1 MEFGFGVPSRGP
13 LASLE
18 NIVALAQKGEEL
30 GFDIITVSDH
40 IVVPN
45 DIDSI
50 YPYNETGEFTSSQS
64 GEYMEQLTTVAYLAG
79 VTSRIKLLTSVMVL
93 PHRAPVLTAKM
104 LATIDVLSQGRLIV
118 GCGVGW
124 MEEEFEAI
132 GAPSYAERGAV
143 GNEYLRVFKELWT
156 SDDPTFDGDYAS
168 FSNIAFAPKPVQQP
182 HPPLWIGG
190 ESPPALRR
198 AAQLGD
204 AWYPIC
210 SNPAFPVGTI
220 AQYAEHQARVRA
232 NAERAG
238 RDPATL
244 DFAYSVNWYDDTQAH
259 TADGERRILTG
270 SRRPDS
276 WRRQS
281 PRRAKRKP
289 PSPKLPRR
297 RPPSHLRRPIPLH
310 RKHQAPDL
318 IIPSP
323 FTGEG

>member
-40 IVVPN
+40 VVVPN

-64 GEYMEQLTTVAYLAG
+64 GEYMEQLTTIAYLAG
-79 VTSRIKLLTSVMVL
+79 VTSSIKLLTSVMVL
-93 PHRAPVLTAKM
+93 PHRSPVLTAKM

-132 GAPSYAERGAV
+132 GAPPYAERGAV

-156 SDDPTFDGDYAS
+156 SDDPSFDGDYAS

-198 AAQLGD
+198 AGQLGD

-210 SNPAFPVGTI
+210 SNPNFPVGTLEQF
-220 AQYAEHQARVRA
+220 ADYKARVLA
-232 NAERAG
+232 NAERSG
-238 RDPATL
+238 RDPSEL
-244 DFAYSVNWYDDTQAH
+244 DFAYSVNWYDDSQEQTV
-259 TADGERRILTG
+259 DGERRILTG
-270 SRRPDS
+270 SPTQIAADID
-276 WRRQS
+276 
-281 PRRAKRKP
+281 A
-289 PSPKLPRR
+289 LEDLGVN
-297 RPPSHLRRPIPLH
+297 HLMLGFQGSTLDETFEQLAR
-310 RKHQAPDL
+310 
-318 IIPSP
+318 
-323 FTGEG
+323 FTGDIRPLTANS

>member
-45 DIDSI
+45 TIDSI

-64 GEYMEQLTTVAYLAG
+64 GEYMEQLTTVVYLAG

-132 GAPSYAERGAV
+132 GAPAYAERGAV

-156 SDDPTFDGDYAS
+156 SDDPSFDGDYAS
-168 FSNIAFAPKPVQQP
+168 FSNIAFAPKPVQDP

-210 SNPAFPVGTI
+210 SNPAFPVGTLS
-220 AQYAEHQARVRA
+220 QYAEYQARVRA

-244 DFAYSVNWYDDTQAH
+244 DFAYSVNWYGPEQRFDE
-259 TADGERRILTG
+259 DGGHLVLTG
-270 SRRPDS
+270 SPD
-276 WRRQS
+276 RIAADIVALEELGVNHLMLNFQGDTLEATYEDLARFIEDI
-281 PRRAKRKP
+281 KP
-289 PSPKLPRR
+289 L
-297 RPPSHLRRPIPLH
+297 
-310 RKHQAPDL
+310 
-318 IIPSP
+318 
-323 FTGEG
+323 T

>member
-45 DIDSI
+45 EIDSI
-50 YPYNETGEFTSSQS
+50 YPYNDTGEFTSSQS
-64 GEYMEQLTTVAYLAG
+64 GEYMEQLTTIAYLAG
-79 VTSRIKLLTSVMVL
+79 VTTSIKLLSSVMVL
-93 PHRAPVLTAKM
+93 PHRSPVLTAKM

-132 GAPSYAERGAV
+132 GAPPYAERGAV

-156 SDDPTFDGDYAS
+156 SDDPSFDGEYAS

-198 AAQLGD
+198 AGQLGD

-210 SNPAFPVGTI
+210 SNPQFPVGTLEQF
-220 AQYAEHQARVRA
+220 ADYQARVRRH
-232 NAERAG
+232 AERAA
-238 RDPATL
+238 RDSDEL
-244 DFAYSVNWYDDTQAH
+244 DFAYSVNWFDDTQEQIVE
-259 TADGERRILTG
+259 GERRILTG
-270 SRRPDS
+270 SPTQVAADIDALEDLGVNHLMLNFQGSDLEETFDLLARFTEGVRPLTANS
-276 WRRQS
+276 
-281 PRRAKRKP
+281 
-289 PSPKLPRR
+289 
-297 RPPSHLRRPIPLH
+297 
-310 RKHQAPDL
+310 
-318 IIPSP
+318 
-323 FTGEG
+323 

>member
-64 GEYMEQLTTVAYLAG
+64 GEYMEQLTTIAYLAG
-79 VTSRIKLLTSVMVL
+79 VTSKIKLLTSVMVL
-93 PHRAPVLTAKM
+93 PHRSPVLTAKM

-132 GAPSYAERGAV
+132 GAPPYAERGAV

-156 SDDPTFDGDYAS
+156 SDDPSFDGDYAS

-198 AAQLGD
+198 AGQLGD

-210 SNPAFPVGTI
+210 SNPQFPVGTLEQF
-220 AQYAEHQARVRA
+220 ADYQARVRGH
-232 NAERAG
+232 AERAG
-238 RDPATL
+238 RDPSDL
-244 DFAYSVNWYDDTQAH
+244 DFAYSVNWYDDAQEQIV
-259 TADGERRILTG
+259 DGERRILTG
-270 SRRPDS
+270 SATQIAADIDALEELGVNHLMLGFQGSTLEETVNQLARFTDDIRPLTANS
-276 WRRQS
+276 
-281 PRRAKRKP
+281 
-289 PSPKLPRR
+289 
-297 RPPSHLRRPIPLH
+297 
-310 RKHQAPDL
+310 
-318 IIPSP
+318 
-323 FTGEG
+323 

>member
-13 LASLE
+13 LASLD

-50 YPYNETGEFTSSQS
+50 YPYSETGEFTSSQS
-64 GEYMEQLTTVAYLAG
+64 GEYMEQLTTIAYLAG
-79 VTSRIKLLTSVMVL
+79 VTSEIKLLTSVMVL
-93 PHRAPVLTAKM
+93 PHRSPVLTAKM

-132 GAPSYAERGAV
+132 GAPPYADRGAV
-143 GNEYLRVFKELWT
+143 GNEYLQVFKELWT
-156 SDDPTFDGDYAS
+156 SDDPSFDGEYAS
-168 FSNIAFAPKPVQQP
+168 FSNIAFAPKPIQQP

-198 AAQLGD
+198 AGQLGD

-210 SNPAFPVGTI
+210 SNPQFPVGNLE
-220 AQYAEHQARVRA
+220 QYADYQARVRRH
-232 NAERAG
+232 AERAG
-238 RDPATL
+238 RDSGDL
-244 DFAYSVNWYDDTQAH
+244 DFAYSVSVTGTTTRRSRLP
-259 TADGERRILTG
+259 TASASSSLG
-270 SRRPDS
+270 
-276 WRRQS
+276 Q
-281 PRRAKRKP
+281 
-289 PSPKLPRR
+289 LPR
-297 RPPSHLRRPIPLH
+297 
-310 RKHQAPDL
+310 
-318 IIPSP
+318 
-323 FTGEG
+323 

>member
-45 DIDSI
+45 EIDSI
-50 YPYNETGEFTSSQS
+50 YPYNDTGEFTSSQS
-64 GEYMEQLTTVAYLAG
+64 GEYMEQLTTIAYLAG

-93 PHRAPVLTAKM
+93 PHRSPVLTAKM

-132 GAPSYAERGAV
+132 GAPPYAERGAV

-156 SDDPTFDGDYAS
+156 SDDPSFDGEYAS
-168 FSNIAFAPKPVQQP
+168 FSNIAFAPKPVQEP

-198 AAQLGD
+198 AGQLGD

-210 SNPAFPVGTI
+210 SNPQFPVGTLEQF
-220 AQYAEHQARVRA
+220 ADYQARVRRH
-232 NAERAG
+232 AERAG
-238 RDPATL
+238 RDTDEL
-244 DFAYSVNWYDDTQAH
+244 DFAYSVNWFDDTQEQVVE
-259 TADGERRILTG
+259 GERRILTG
-270 SRRPDS
+270 SPTQVAADIDALEDLGVNHLMLNFQGSDLEETIELLARFTEGVRPLTANS
-276 WRRQS
+276 
-281 PRRAKRKP
+281 
-289 PSPKLPRR
+289 
-297 RPPSHLRRPIPLH
+297 
-310 RKHQAPDL
+310 
-318 IIPSP
+318 
-323 FTGEG
+323 

>member
-18 NIVALAQKGEEL
+18 NIVALARKGEEL

-40 IVVPN
+40 VVVPN

-50 YPYNETGEFTSSQS
+50 YPYSDSGEFTSSQS

-79 VTSRIKLLTSVMVL
+79 VTSTIKLLTSVMVL
-93 PHRAPVLTAKM
+93 PHRSPVLTAKM
-104 LATIDVLSQGRLIV
+104 LATIDVLSEGRLIV

-132 GAPSYAERGAV
+132 GAPPYAERGAV

-156 SDDPTFDGDYAS
+156 SDDPSFDGDYAS

-198 AAQLGD
+198 AGQLGD

-210 SNPAFPVGTI
+210 SNPSFPVGSLEQF
-220 AQYAEHQARVRA
+220 ADYQVRVLRH
-232 NAERAG
+232 AERAG
-238 RDPATL
+238 RNASDL
-244 DFAYSVNWYDDTQAH
+244 DFAYSINWYDDTQEQIV
-259 TADGERRILTG
+259 DGERRILTG
-270 SRRPDS
+270 SATQIAADIDALEDLGVNHLMLNFQGSNLEETFDLLANFTENIRPLTAS
-276 WRRQS
+276 S
-281 PRRAKRKP
+281 
-289 PSPKLPRR
+289 
-297 RPPSHLRRPIPLH
+297 
-310 RKHQAPDL
+310 
-318 IIPSP
+318 
-323 FTGEG
+323 

>member
-18 NIVALAQKGEEL
+18 NIVALARKGEEL

-40 IVVPN
+40 VVVPN

-50 YPYNETGEFTSSQS
+50 YPYSDSGEFTSSQS

-79 VTSRIKLLTSVMVL
+79 VTSTIKLLTSVMVL
-93 PHRAPVLTAKM
+93 PHRSPVLTAKM
-104 LATIDVLSQGRLIV
+104 LATIDVLSEGRLIV

-132 GAPSYAERGAV
+132 GAPPYAERGAV

-156 SDDPTFDGDYAS
+156 SDDPSFDGDYAN

-198 AAQLGD
+198 AGQLGD

-210 SNPAFPVGTI
+210 SNPSFPVGSLEQF
-220 AQYAEHQARVRA
+220 ADYQVRVLRH
-232 NAERAG
+232 AERAG
-238 RDPATL
+238 RNASEL
-244 DFAYSVNWYDDTQAH
+244 DFAYSINWYDDTQEQIV
-259 TADGERRILTG
+259 DGERRILTG
-270 SRRPDS
+270 SATQIAADIDALEDLGVNHLMLNFQGSNLEETFDLLANFTENIRPLTAS
-276 WRRQS
+276 S
-281 PRRAKRKP
+281 
-289 PSPKLPRR
+289 
-297 RPPSHLRRPIPLH
+297 
-310 RKHQAPDL
+310 
-318 IIPSP
+318 
-323 FTGEG
+323 

>member
-45 DIDSI
+45 EIDSI
-50 YPYNETGEFTSSQS
+50 YPYNDTGEFTSSQS
-64 GEYMEQLTTVAYLAG
+64 GEYMEQLTTIAYLAG
-79 VTSRIKLLTSVMVL
+79 VTSRIRLLTAVMVL
-93 PHRAPVLTAKM
+93 PHRSPVLTAKM

-132 GAPSYAERGAV
+132 GAPPYAERGAV

-156 SDDPTFDGDYAS
+156 SDDPSFDGEYAS

-198 AAQLGD
+198 AGQLGD

-210 SNPAFPVGTI
+210 SNPQFPVGTLEQF
-220 AQYAEHQARVRA
+220 ADYQARVRRH
-232 NAERAG
+232 AERAG
-238 RDPATL
+238 RDTDEL
-244 DFAYSVNWYDDTQAH
+244 DFAYSVNWFDDTQEQVVE
-259 TADGERRILTG
+259 GERRILTG
-270 SRRPDS
+270 SPTQVAADIDALEDLGVNHLMLNFQGSDLEETFELLARFTEGVRPLTANS
-276 WRRQS
+276 
-281 PRRAKRKP
+281 
-289 PSPKLPRR
+289 
-297 RPPSHLRRPIPLH
+297 
-310 RKHQAPDL
+310 
-318 IIPSP
+318 
-323 FTGEG
+323 

>member
-40 IVVPN
+40 IIVPN

-64 GEYMEQLTTVAYLAG
+64 GEYMEQLTTIAYLAG
-79 VTSRIKLLTSVMVL
+79 VTSKIKLLTSVMVL
-93 PHRAPVLTAKM
+93 PHRSPVLTAKM

-132 GAPSYAERGAV
+132 GAPPYAERGAV

-156 SDDPTFDGDYAS
+156 SDDPSFDGGYAS

-198 AAQLGD
+198 AGQLGD

-210 SNPAFPVGTI
+210 SNPQFPVGTLEQF
-220 AQYAEHQARVRA
+220 ADYQARVRGH
-232 NAERAG
+232 AERAG
-238 RDPATL
+238 RDPSDL
-244 DFAYSVNWYDDTQAH
+244 DFAYSVNWYDDAQEQIV
-259 TADGERRILTG
+259 DGERRILTG
-270 SRRPDS
+270 SATQVAADIDALEELGVNHLMLGFQGSTLEETVNQLARFTDDIRPLTANS
-276 WRRQS
+276 
-281 PRRAKRKP
+281 
-289 PSPKLPRR
+289 
-297 RPPSHLRRPIPLH
+297 
-310 RKHQAPDL
+310 
-318 IIPSP
+318 
-323 FTGEG
+323 

>member
-45 DIDSI
+45 EIDSI
-50 YPYNETGEFTSSQS
+50 YPYNDTGEFTSSQS
-64 GEYMEQLTTVAYLAG
+64 GEYMEQLTTIAYLAG
-79 VTSRIKLLTSVMVL
+79 VTSRIRLLTAVMVL
-93 PHRAPVLTAKM
+93 PHRSPVLTAKM

-132 GAPSYAERGAV
+132 GAPPYAERGAV

-156 SDDPTFDGDYAS
+156 SDDPSFDGKYAS
-168 FSNIAFAPKPVQQP
+168 FSDIAFAPKPVQQP

-198 AAQLGD
+198 AGQLGD

-210 SNPAFPVGTI
+210 SNPQFPVGTLEQF
-220 AQYAEHQARVRA
+220 ADYQARVRRH
-232 NAERAG
+232 AERAG
-238 RDPATL
+238 RDSDEL
-244 DFAYSVNWYDDTQAH
+244 DFAYSVNWFDDTQEQ
-259 TADGERRILTG
+259 TVEGERRILTG
-270 SRRPDS
+270 SPTQVAADIDALEDLGVNHLMLNFQGSDLEETFDLLARFTEGVRPLTANS
-276 WRRQS
+276 
-281 PRRAKRKP
+281 
-289 PSPKLPRR
+289 
-297 RPPSHLRRPIPLH
+297 
-310 RKHQAPDL
+310 
-318 IIPSP
+318 
-323 FTGEG
+323 

>member
-50 YPYNETGEFTSSQS
+50 YPYNETGEFVSSQS
-64 GEYMEQLTTVAYLAG
+64 GEYMEQLTTIAYLAG

-132 GAPSYAERGAV
+132 GAPPYAERGAV

-156 SDDPTFDGDYAS
+156 SDDPSFDGDYAS

-220 AQYAEHQARVRA
+220 AQYAEYQARVRA

-259 TADGERRILTG
+259 EADGERRILTG
-270 SRRPDS
+270 SADQIAGDVKALEELGVNHLVLNFQGADLQATFDDLSRFTENI
-276 WRRQS
+276 
-281 PRRAKRKP
+281 KP
-289 PSPKLPRR
+289 L
-297 RPPSHLRRPIPLH
+297 
-310 RKHQAPDL
+310 
-318 IIPSP
+318 
-323 FTGEG
+323 T

>member
-45 DIDSI
+45 DIESI

-64 GEYMEQLTTVAYLAG
+64 GEYMEQLTTIAYLAG
-79 VTSRIKLLTSVMVL
+79 VTSSIKLLTSVMVL
-93 PHRAPVLTAKM
+93 PHRSPVLTAKM
-104 LATIDVLSQGRLIV
+104 LATIDVLSEGRLIV

-132 GAPSYAERGAV
+132 GAPPYAERGAV

-156 SDDPTFDGDYAS
+156 SDDPSFDGDYAS

-210 SNPAFPVGTI
+210 SNPNFPVGTI
-220 AQYAEHQARVRA
+220 DSYADYQARVRQH
-232 NAERAG
+232 AERAG
-238 RDPATL
+238 RDPAEL
-244 DFAYSVNWYDDTQAH
+244 DFAYSVNWYGPEQHFDE
-259 TADGERRILTG
+259 DGEHLILTG
-270 SRRPDS
+270 SPDRVAADIVALEELGVNHLMLNFQGETLEQTFDLLAHFTEHIRP
-276 WRRQS
+276 
-281 PRRAKRKP
+281 
-289 PSPKLPRR
+289 LT
-297 RPPSHLRRPIPLH
+297 
-310 RKHQAPDL
+310 
-318 IIPSP
+318 
-323 FTGEG
+323 TG

>member
-18 NIVALAQKGEEL
+18 NIVALARKGEEL

-40 IVVPN
+40 VVVPN

-50 YPYNETGEFTSSQS
+50 YPYSDSGEFTSSQS

-79 VTSRIKLLTSVMVL
+79 VTSTIKLLTSVMVL
-93 PHRAPVLTAKM
+93 PHRSPVLTAKM
-104 LATIDVLSQGRLIV
+104 LATIDVLSEGRLIV

-132 GAPSYAERGAV
+132 GAPPYAERGAV

-156 SDDPTFDGDYAS
+156 SDDPSFDGDYAN

-198 AAQLGD
+198 AGQLGD

-210 SNPAFPVGTI
+210 SNPSFPVGSLEQF
-220 AQYAEHQARVRA
+220 ADYQVRVLRH
-232 NAERAG
+232 AERAG
-238 RDPATL
+238 RNASDL
-244 DFAYSVNWYDDTQAH
+244 DFAYSINWYDDTQEQIV
-259 TADGERRILTG
+259 DGERRILTG
-270 SRRPDS
+270 SATQIAADIDALEDLGVNHLMLNFQGSNLEETFDLLANFTENIRPLTAS
-276 WRRQS
+276 S
-281 PRRAKRKP
+281 
-289 PSPKLPRR
+289 
-297 RPPSHLRRPIPLH
+297 
-310 RKHQAPDL
+310 
-318 IIPSP
+318 
-323 FTGEG
+323 

>member
-132 GAPSYAERGAV
+132 GAPPYAERGAV

-270 SRRPDS
+270 SAHQIAGDVKALEELGVNHLVLNFQGADLQATFDDLSRFTENI
-276 WRRQS
+276 
-281 PRRAKRKP
+281 KP
-289 PSPKLPRR
+289 L
-297 RPPSHLRRPIPLH
+297 
-310 RKHQAPDL
+310 
-318 IIPSP
+318 
-323 FTGEG
+323 T

>member
-30 GFDIITVSDH
+30 GFDILTVSDH

-50 YPYNETGEFTSSQS
+50 YPYNETGEFVSSQS
-64 GEYMEQLTTVAYLAG
+64 GEYMEQLTTIAYLAG

-132 GAPSYAERGAV
+132 GAPPYAERGAV

-156 SDDPTFDGDYAS
+156 SDDPSFDGDYAS
-168 FSNIAFAPKPVQQP
+168 FSDIAFAPKPVQQP

-220 AQYAEHQARVRA
+220 AQYAEYQSRVRA

-270 SRRPDS
+270 SADQIAGDVKALEELGVNHLVLNFQGADLQATFDDLSRFTENI
-276 WRRQS
+276 
-281 PRRAKRKP
+281 KP
-289 PSPKLPRR
+289 L
-297 RPPSHLRRPIPLH
+297 
-310 RKHQAPDL
+310 
-318 IIPSP
+318 
-323 FTGEG
+323 T

>member
-45 DIDSI
+45 EIDSI
-50 YPYNETGEFTSSQS
+50 YPYNDTGEFTSSQS
-64 GEYMEQLTTVAYLAG
+64 GEYMEQLTTIAYLAG
-79 VTSRIKLLTSVMVL
+79 VTTSIKLLSSVMVL
-93 PHRAPVLTAKM
+93 PHRSPVLTAKM

-132 GAPSYAERGAV
+132 GAPPYAERGAV

-156 SDDPTFDGDYAS
+156 SDDPSFDGEYAS
-168 FSNIAFAPKPVQQP
+168 FSNIAFAPKPVQEP

-198 AAQLGD
+198 AGQLGD

-210 SNPAFPVGTI
+210 SNPQFPVGTLEQF
-220 AQYAEHQARVRA
+220 ADYQARVRRH
-232 NAERAG
+232 AERAG
-238 RDPATL
+238 RDTDEL
-244 DFAYSVNWYDDTQAH
+244 DFAYSVNWFDDTQEQVVE
-259 TADGERRILTG
+259 GERRILTG
-270 SRRPDS
+270 SPTQVAADIDALEDLGVNHLMLNFQGSDLEETIELLARFTEGVRPLTANS
-276 WRRQS
+276 
-281 PRRAKRKP
+281 
-289 PSPKLPRR
+289 
-297 RPPSHLRRPIPLH
+297 
-310 RKHQAPDL
+310 
-318 IIPSP
+318 
-323 FTGEG
+323 

>member
-64 GEYMEQLTTVAYLAG
+64 GEYMEQLTTIAYLAG

-93 PHRAPVLTAKM
+93 PHRSPVLTAKM

-132 GAPSYAERGAV
+132 GAPPYAERGAV

-156 SDDPTFDGDYAS
+156 SDDPSFDGEYAS
-168 FSNIAFAPKPVQQP
+168 FSNIAFAPKPVQEP

-198 AAQLGD
+198 AGQLGD

-210 SNPAFPVGTI
+210 SNPQFPVGTLEQF
-220 AQYAEHQARVRA
+220 ADYQARVRRH
-232 NAERAG
+232 AERAG
-238 RDPATL
+238 RDTDEL
-244 DFAYSVNWYDDTQAH
+244 DFAYSVNWFDDTQEQVVE
-259 TADGERRILTG
+259 GERRILTG
-270 SRRPDS
+270 SPTQVAADIDALEDLGVNHLMLNFQGSDLEETIELLARFTEGVRPLTANS
-276 WRRQS
+276 
-281 PRRAKRKP
+281 
-289 PSPKLPRR
+289 
-297 RPPSHLRRPIPLH
+297 
-310 RKHQAPDL
+310 
-318 IIPSP
+318 
-323 FTGEG
+323 